1 MVVLVLGGAVLGAAA
16 PKDDEVPKEKPKE
29 KVVIEGKAF
38 QLELAVDDKARTLG
52 LAGREKIEPDG
63 GMLFVFPD
71 TRYRSF
77 WMKECLVKMDLLFLD
92 SRGRIVR
99 VHEMKTEPPRRP
111 DESVRGY
118 ERRLKLYA
126 SRRPVQF
133 AIELEAGSIVRLK
146 LKPGQAVALDVDRL
160 KKLAR

>member
-1 MVVLVLGGAVLGAAA
+1 MVVLVLGGAVLGADA
-16 PKDDEVPKEKPKE
+16 PKDDKDPKEKLKE
-29 KVVIEGKAF
+29 KIVIEGKAF

-52 LAGREKIEPDG
+52 LAGREKIEPNG

-77 WMKECLVKMDLLFLD
+77 WMKDCLVKMDLLFLD

-111 DESVRGY
+111 DESVGRY

-133 AIELEAGSIVRLK
+133 AIELEAGSIDRLK
-146 LKPGQAVALDVDRL
+146 LKPGQAVALDVVRL